1 MSVPMSPVGEE
12 TECQLIESSV
22 GERTRNGTWGGVAT
36 IWTLPDEIQPRTSG
50 RASRPLIVLE

>member
-12 TECQLIESSV
+12 TECRLVESSV
-22 GERTRNGTWGGVAT
+22 GEHTRNGTRGGVAT
-36 IWTLPDEIQPRTSG
+36 IRPLSDEIQPRPLD